1 MLARTV
7 NSQHR
12 VDPSAHPTTLRW
24 LAFAAALAV
33 NLVVL
38 YAPDPGTPSTSV
50 PGLDKVVHLAVF
62 GALTLAGLRVGLR
75 TEWFLPA
82 VLAHAVVSEVVQATI
97 LPARSGDAWD
107 LVADAAG
114 IALGY
119 LAHRRWPVRPP
130 PAARVSGR

>member
-12 VDPSAHPTTLRW
+12 VDPSAHRTTLRW
-24 LAFAAALAV
+24 LALAAALAA

-38 YAPDPGTPSTSV
+38 YVPDPGTPSTSV
-50 PGLDKVVHLAVF
+50 PGLDKAVHLAVF
-62 GALTLAGLRVGLR
+62 LALTLAGLRVGLAKG
-75 TEWFLPA
+75 WFLAA
-82 VLAHAVVSEVVQATI
+82 VLTHAVVSEVVQATL
-97 LPARSGDAWD
+97 LPARSGDLLD

-114 IALGY
+114 ITLGY

-130 PAARVSGR
+130 PAGRASGR

>member
-12 VDPSAHPTTLRW
+12 VDLSAHRTTLRW
-24 LAFAAALAV
+24 LALAAALAV

-38 YAPDPGTPSTSV
+38 YAPDPGTPLTPV
-50 PGLDKVVHLAVF
+50 PGLDKAVHLTVF
-62 GALTLAGLRVGLR
+62 LALTLAGLRVGLAR
-75 TEWFLPA
+75 GWFLPA
-82 VLAHAVVSEVVQATI
+82 VLAHAVVSEVVQATV

-119 LAHRRWPVRPP
+119 LAHRRWPVRLP
-130 PAARVSGR
+130 PAGRASGR